1 MPLRSYRGEW
11 LIVIL
16 IASAALAVVT
26 APASAISRVALADAF
41 LDGRVTI
48 DPYADETIDRARYD
62 GHFYSDKA
70 PGMSAVAAIPVA
82 LLSAD
87 DPTLVEP
94 RSRLW
99 DPEGSFALWAIQAL
113 VGGLF
118 FVLGVVLVGRVAE
131 AVAART
137 GAAAAVAFGLGTL
150 AHPLAPTLFGHLP
163 AGTLCLAG
171 LLLAGRG
178 TRSHLLAAGACAGA
192 AVLIEYQ
199 AALIVVALLIYA
211 AWRSGLRAAATLAA
225 GGLPAVVL
233 LALYNVAAFGSPF
246 RLSYRYVDNAYAERQ
261 SEGFFGIGLP
271 DPETLWTV
279 LFGERGL
286 LLLSPV
292 LALAAVGL
300 WLLARAG
307 FPREAA
313 VAAGVGVAFLVVNAG
328 YFLPYGGG
336 SPGPRIFATCIPLLA
351 LGFGPAFAR
360 WPRTS
365 YAAAAFSVLA
375 MTSAALTW
383 SLAEEDGY
391 LIPSQETLSKTIWM
405 ALAGDRI
412 DGALLTGALAFAAL
426 AVAAYLQLASGAS
439 GTLRRPAFSRR
450 SR

>member
-11 LIVIL
+11 LVVIL

-26 APASAISRVALADAF
+26 TPAPAISRVALAEAF

-48 DPYADETIDRARYD
+48 DAYAGETIDRARYD

-70 PGMSAVAAIPVA
+70 PGLSAVAALPVA
-82 LLSAD
+82 LIRAD
-87 DPTLVEP
+87 DPTLIQP

-99 DPEGSFALWAIQAL
+99 NSEGSFALWAIQAL

-150 AHPLAPTLFGHLP
+150 AHPLAPTLFGHIP

-178 TRSHLLAAGACAGA
+178 TRPHLLAAGACAGT

-211 AWRSGLRAAATLAA
+211 ARRSGLRAAATLAA

-233 LALYNVAAFGSPF
+233 LGLYNVAAFGSPF
-246 RLSYRYVDNAYAERQ
+246 RLSYTYVDNVYAERQ
-261 SEGFFGIGLP
+261 GKGFFGIGLP
-271 DPETLWTV
+271 DPEALWTI
-279 LFGERGL
+279 LFGERGM

-313 VAAGVGVAFLVVNAG
+313 VAAGVTVAFLVVNAG
-328 YFLPYGGG
+328 YFLPYGGV

-365 YAAAAFSVLA
+365 YAAAAISALA
-375 MTSAALTW
+375 MTSASLTW
-383 SLAEEDGY
+383 SFAMEDGY

-405 ALAGDRI
+405 ALAGDRNEA
-412 DGALLTGALAFAAL
+412 ALFTGALAFAAL
-426 AVAAYLQLASGAS
+426 ALAAYLQWTSGAS